1 MQCLLV
7 YPQFPKTFWSFE
19 SVLKLVGRKVTLPP
33 LGLATVA
40 ALFPDNWEFKLVDCN
55 IRLPSEEEWAWA
67 DIVFCSAM
75 VVQKQDLF
83 DQIAA
88 AKQRDKPVAV
98 GGPYATSVP
107 EDMHQAG
114 ADFLVLDEGEIT
126 VPLFLEAL
134 KQGETSGV
142 FRSDGEKPDV
152 TETPVPRFDLYDFNA
167 YDSMSVQY
175 SRGCPF
181 QCEFCDI
188 ITLYGRRPR
197 TKTPE
202 QMMIELDKLYE
213 HGWRRSVFM
222 VDDNF
227 IGNKK
232 NAKGMLRVLKT
243 WQEAHGYPFAFLT
256 EASVDLAQD
265 KELMQLMVACNFESI
280 FLGIETPD
288 EESLNLTKKYQNVR
302 HPLAEGVDT
311 IVRAGLRPMA
321 GFILGFDG
329 EKKGA
334 GKRITEFV
342 EQTAIPTPV
351 ISMLQALPN
360 TGLWD
365 RLEKEGRLHKD
376 GGDINQ
382 TTLTNFDTQRPVD
395 EIAQEYIEAFLSA
408 YDEGCYLDR
417 VYRCFL
423 KLGPPVK
430 TRSFSGWL
438 MPELDEIRVLFTVI
452 YRQGVVRKTRWKF
465 WHHYLNILFRRTAL
479 LRHYLILMA
488 HYEHHIDFRHVVKEQ
503 IESQLRLLENETT
516 SAEVLTV
523 LSDPHEKP
531 QEEVRAEPTPL
542 SIKA

>member
-1 MQCLLV
+1 MQCLLI
-7 YPQFPKTFWSFE
+7 YPKFPKTFWSFE

-40 ALFPDNWEFKLVDCN
+40 ALFPDSWEFKLVDRN
-55 IRLPSEEEWAWA
+55 IRPVSEEEWEWA
-67 DIVFCSAM
+67 EIVFCSAM

-88 AKQRDKPVAV
+88 AKQRGKTVAV

-134 KQGETSGV
+134 KRGQTSGV
-142 FRSDGEKPDV
+142 LRADGKKPDV
-152 TETPVPRFDLYDFNA
+152 TQTPIPRFDLYEFDA

-181 QCEFCDI
+181 LCEFCDI

-202 QMMIELDKLYE
+202 QLMAELEKLYE
-213 HGWRRSVFM
+213 YGWRRCVFM

-232 NAKGMLRVLKT
+232 NAKEMLRVLT
-243 WQEAHGYPFAFLT
+243 HWQEAHGYPFSFMT

-265 KELMQLMVACNFESI
+265 KELMPLMVASNFDAV

-288 EESLNLTKKYQNVR
+288 EESLRLTRKYQNLRNSLVE
-302 HPLAEGVDT
+302 AVDT
-311 IVRAGLRPMA
+311 IVRAGLRPMG

-329 EKKGA
+329 EKAGA

-351 ISMLQALPN
+351 ISMLQVLPN

-365 RLEKEGRLHKD
+365 RLKKEGRLHQD

-382 TTLTNFDTQRPVD
+382 TTLTNFVTQRPVG
-395 EIAQEYIEAFLSA
+395 EIAQEYVEAFMSA
-408 YDEGCYLDR
+408 YDEGCYMDR

-423 KLGPPVK
+423 KLGPPVNA
-430 TRSFSGWL
+430 RSFTGWVT
-438 MPELDEIRVLFTVI
+438 PELGEIRVLLTVI
-452 YRQGVVRKTRWKF
+452 FRQGVLRKTRWKF
-465 WHHYLNILFRRTAL
+465 WHHSLSILFRNTPV
-479 LRHYLILMA
+479 LRHYLVLCA
-488 HYEHHIDFRHVVKEQ
+488 HYEHHIEFRHIVREQ
-503 IESQLRLLENETT
+503 IESQLHLLENDVTKV
-516 SAEVLTV
+516 EVPTV
-523 LSDPHEKP
+523 FGN
-531 QEEVRAEPTPL
+531 QTAEPQTEVVTG
-542 SIKA
+542 